1 MKIHRVGAVVL
12 VVMLLVGCGG
22 GGDETDGTDAG
33 GATQAANTETEKQLP
48 GPKGRARESGPI
60 QTVYVAMDG
69 WDSAETVSILDAERR
84 GFFEKDRLFVVT
96 LSPVSPKLTIPDVV
110 KGQDAIGIGHGPEA
124 VAAMDRGAP
133 IVVVGS
139 VVQKPTAAFIWDR
152 SSGIKGISDLKG
164 KTIAIPGLSF
174 QEAFL
179 QKALEDEGLEI
190 SDVEVI
196 RVDNDLVPAL
206 LGGRADAIFGGSAN
220 VEGIDLESKGMR
232 PVVTPVSALGF
243 PDYDELVLVAR
254 RDIAEENPQL
264 IDGFGTATAHGARE
278 AAAKP
283 KPAAATLIAS
293 GESNPE
299 TKPAAKRRQVA
310 ATVGKLSSSGSVDPV
325 RLQGLID
332 WMDENGMIEDDFA
345 AEELLLPDS

>member
-1 MKIHRVGAVVL
+1 MKIQRVGAVVL
-12 VVMLLVGCGG
+12 LVALLLAGCGG
-22 GGDETDGTDAG
+22 GGDEKAGTDGG
-33 GATQAANTETEKQLP
+33 VTQAANTETEKQLP
-48 GPKGRARESGPI
+48 GPQGRGPDSGPT

-69 WDSAETVSILDAERR
+69 WDSAETVSLLEGERR
-84 GFFEKDRLFVVT
+84 GFFEKNRLFVVT

-133 IVVVGS
+133 IVIVGS

-152 SSGIKGISDLKG
+152 GSGIKGISDLKG

-174 QEAFL
+174 QEEFL
-179 QKALEDEGLEI
+179 EKALEDEGLEMT
-190 SDVEVI
+190 DVKLI
-196 RVDNDLVPAL
+196 RVDNDLAPAL

-220 VEGIDLESKGMR
+220 VEGIDLESKGVK

-243 PDYDELVLVAR
+243 PDFEELVLVAR
-254 RDIAEENPQL
+254 RDVAEENPEL
-264 IDGFGTATAHGARE
+264 IEGFVEATAHGARE

-283 KPAAATLIAS
+283 KQAAAGLIAS

-299 TKPAAKRRQVA
+299 TEPAAKRRQVA
-310 ATVGKLSSSGSVDPV
+310 ATVGKLSEGGNVDPG

-332 WMDENGMIEDDFA
+332 WMHENGMIDEDFP
-345 AEELLLPDS
+345 AEELLLEP